1 MPAAQL
7 IGPLQH
13 MLLIS
18 HIAMSGPSECHC
30 YLSDCQQSL
39 LIQPAVMSFVQNHS
53 LLCPEDLL
61 MPAVARW
68 PPIWHILPKCSSSLS
83 LSLPHTQTHT
93 LTKTLHTGCPAYAPV
108 AVKRGGP
115 ATNNP
120 SRKKKQHSSL
130 SCCAYQWQKYFKT
143 QSKTFPNFILLKL
156 SLLKSDLSEPRY
168 LYGTAR
174 MLHCRHTYK
183 HC

>member
-39 LIQPAVMSFVQNHS
+39 LIQPALMSFVQNHS
-53 LLCPEDLL
+53 LLCPENLL

-120 SRKKKQHSSL
+120 SRKKSSTHHSPVVLISGR
-130 SCCAYQWQKYFKT
+130 
-143 QSKTFPNFILLKL
+143 NILKHRVRLFQI
-156 SLLKSDLSEPRY
+156 SFY
-168 LYGTAR
+168 LNWVF
-174 MLHCRHTYK
+174 
-183 HC
+183 